1 MRLAFALGFAVATL
15 FGCAHP
21 PEIEP
26 PPSGSSA
33 AVGVVSAA
41 PREAHE
47 MTSDT
52 AASATTAA
60 PSSAA
65 TFGAPSASAT
75 APGKRSYVVAAIG
88 DSLTDPKSGGGGY
101 LTFLQ
106 GKCPASRFDSWG
118 KGGNMVNQM
127 RARFARDV
135 LGEGGDGTRP
145 RYSHVI
151 VLGGIADVGSNE
163 TAGRT
168 VAKIQGDLGAMYR
181 MAHDRGAVVIAL
193 TIPPWGKYTTY
204 DDEKHRM
211 MLEMNAWLR
220 GVPEPVDHVVD
231 VFPKL
236 VCDGRDLCAQYVSDA
251 IHWNKKAH
259 ELVGA
264 MLFEQLFSDCA

>member
-1 MRLAFALGFAVATL
+1 MRRVLALGFAATML
-15 FGCAHP
+15 GGCAHP
-21 PEIEP
+21 PEMEP

-33 AVGVVSAA
+33 ALGVGSTA
-41 PREAHE
+41 PRDV
-47 MTSDT
+47 TSV
-52 AASATTAA
+52 AAA
-60 PSSAA
+60 SSAA
-65 TFGAPSASAT
+65 GPSVVATVGAPDASAT
-75 APGKRSYVVAAIG
+75 APEKRSYVVAAIG

-101 LTFLQ
+101 LTYLQ
-106 GKCPASRFDSWG
+106 ARCPTSRFDSWG
-118 KGGNMVNQM
+118 KGGNMVSQM

-145 RYSHVI
+145 HYTHVI
-151 VLGGIADVGSNE
+151 VLGGIADIGSNE

-168 VAKIQGDLGAMYR
+168 VAKIQSDLRAMYQ
-181 MAHDRGAVVIAL
+181 MAHARSAVVVAL

-236 VCDGRDLCAQYVSDA
+236 VCDGRDLCPEYVSDS
-251 IHWNKKAH
+251 IHWNKRAH

-264 MLFEQLFSDCA
+264 MLLQQIFSDCA